1 LICKITGAEGA
12 LVVNNNAAAVI
23 LCLNEFAKG
32 KNSIV
37 SRGELVEIGGSF
49 RIPDIMELSG
59 AKLKEIGTTNKT
71 NIADY
76 ERAIDEE
83 TALILKVH
91 RSNFKISGFTS
102 EVSNREIANIG
113 KDKGILT
120 MEDLGSGVLVDFS
133 KYGVIKEPTV
143 QESVASGIDIITIS
157 GDKLLGGPQCGIIL
171 GAQKYIE
178 RLKKNQY
185 LRAFRVDKLVLSTL
199 EGTLKYY
206 LDERE
211 AIKEIPT
218 LRMITENKLEVEKR
232 AKKLQNL
239 LEEKG
244 IVTQIVESRA
254 KIGGGSMPEETV
266 PSYAL
271 KFNGNAQE
279 LERYFRLG
287 SSSIIGRIS
296 EGAFILDLKTI
307 RDEDMDIIVKKA
319 QNFKS

>member
-1 LICKITGAEGA
+1 
-12 LVVNNNAAAVI
+12 
-23 LCLNEFAKG
+23 
-32 KNSIV
+32 
-37 SRGELVEIGGSF
+37 
-49 RIPDIMELSG
+49 M
-59 AKLKEIGTTNKT
+59 
-71 NIADY
+71 
-76 ERAIDEE
+76 
-83 TALILKVH
+83 
-91 RSNFKISGFTS
+91 
-102 EVSNREIANIG
+102 
-113 KDKGILT
+113 
-120 MEDLGSGVLVDFS
+120 
-133 KYGVIKEPTV
+133 
-143 QESVASGIDIITIS
+143 
-157 GDKLLGGPQCGIIL
+157 
-171 GAQKYIE
+171 
-178 RLKKNQY
+178 
-185 LRAFRVDKLVLSTL
+185 
-199 EGTLKYY
+199 KYY

-232 AKKLQNL
+232 AKTLQNL

>member
-1 LICKITGAEGA
+1 M
-12 LVVNNNAAAVI
+12 VVNNNAAAVI